1 MPIIEILDLWDKKL
15 LIFLARFHSPT
26 LDPIVVW
33 ATKSWVWAPLFGYLL
48 WKLYKQVQRN
58 SLLYLAGSVLC
69 VITTDVTS
77 ARVIKPFFKRPRPC
91 HQENLSSQIHTV
103 PHTCGG
109 KYGFVSSHAANS
121 FGLATFLSLSPL
133 HLSGKILTFLWAV
146 VHSYTRVYLGVH
158 FVGDIIGGAMW
169 GCLIGTAIALLM
181 PGYGN
186 R

>member
-1 MPIIEILDLWDKKL
+1 MLIEILDSWDKKL
-15 LIFLARFHSPT
+15 LIFLAPFHHAA

-33 ATKSWVWAPLFGYLL
+33 ATKSWVWAPLFGYIL
-48 WKLYKQVQRN
+48 WQLYKQVGKK
-58 SLLYLAGSVLC
+58 SLLYLAGGLLC

-77 ARVIKPFFKRPRPC
+77 ARIIKPLFKRLRPC
-91 HQENLSSQIHTV
+91 HQQALQAHIYVV

-121 FGLATFLSLSPL
+121 FGLATFLSLTPL
-133 HLSGKILTFLWAV
+133 HIGGKILILSWAV

-158 FVGDIIGGAMW
+158 FVGDILGGAVW
-169 GCLIGTAIALLM
+169 GCLLAIIIARLM
-181 PGYGN
+181 QSYGS